1 MDLEEVE
8 MHLKVIR
15 GLLEAHSEAID
26 ANYVLIERLTRRI
39 EILELRLNIEEP
51 KERLIVEEIE
61 PTQEGKLQVMLL
73 SAFRAAQEGKIVR
86 IVSPGG
92 DVELRRK

>member
-26 ANYVLIERLTRRI
+26 ANYTLIERLTRRI
-39 EILELRLNIEEP
+39 EILELRLDIEE
-51 KERLIVEEIE
+51 
-61 PTQEGKLQVMLL
+61 
-73 SAFRAAQEGKIVR
+73 SD
-86 IVSPGG
+86 S
-92 DVELRRK
+92 